1 LLSDPKI
8 LIFDEATSALDD
20 DSQSQIMK
28 NMAEI
33 VASRTVITIAHR
45 LSTVRHCDRIAVI
58 EGGVLTELASHDELL
73 AFKGSYYRLWQQQ
86 INFSTEE
93 MK

>member
-1 LLSDPKI
+1 MRHQYLVFRTYYVTI
-8 LIFDEATSALDD
+8 LMSFRY
-20 DSQSQIMK
+20 
-28 NMAEI
+28 
-33 VASRTVITIAHR
+33 SRTVITIAHR